1 MVLNANVGFHNLQFL
16 YILLNLFDNC
26 KTVKPIAIYPIR
38 ISYWI
43 LCTGFKRQKL
53 QGWNL
58 IEVLQEVL
66 TSARGLSPDD
76 LEWHFDNVYYLGN
89 AFPVSGNTYKLEIA
103 KMIAVKWGGGGGG
116 RIIGLMNPVWHRQRE
131 SKERESWKEKSGQF
145 ANRGRIADALAVSSI
160 MRIQRMNS

>member
-1 MVLNANVGFHNLQFL
+1 MVLNANMGFHNLQFL
-16 YILLNLFDNC
+16 YILLNLFDNR
-26 KTVKPIAIYPIR
+26 KAVKPIAIYLIR
-38 ISYWI
+38 KSYWI

-58 IEVLQEVL
+58 IEILQEVL
-66 TSARGLSPDD
+66 TRRLSPDD
-76 LEWHFDNVYYLGN
+76 LERHFDNVYYLGN

-103 KMIAVKWGGGGGG
+103 KMIAVKWGD

-131 SKERESWKEKSGQF
+131 SWKEKSEQF